1 MSYLL
6 DTHVLL
12 WAISERKKLSAPV
25 RAVLD
30 DTNNTIFVSSISFW
44 EIALKFSIS
53 KLTITGVLPDEIPEL
68 SLEMGFQLIPLSPDE
83 SASYYK
89 LTVTAHK
96 DMFDRMLIWQAIERN
111 LIFISKDDS
120 IAQYRSMGLKTLW

>member
-25 RAVLD
+25 RAILD
-30 DTNNTIFVSSISFW
+30 DINNTIFVSSISFW
-44 EIALKFSIS
+44 EIALKFSIN
-53 KLTITGVLPDEIPEL
+53 KLNITGVLPDEVPGL
-68 SLEMGFQLIPLSPDE
+68 SLEMGFQLISLNSDE
-83 SASYYK
+83 SASYHK
-89 LTVTAHK
+89 LTITAHK
-96 DMFDRMLIWQAIERN
+96 DMFDRMLIWQAIQRN

-120 IAQYRSMGLKTLW
+120 IAQYSSVGLKTLW